1 MTKRALT
8 VLITTGIPKARGPK
22 ARSPIRAPSIL
33 VDPKRLT
40 RSLLKSAKWRVSH
53 TGVSVC
59 GPLWPLF
66 VHLFAHLWVRR
77 PHFSCLS
84 FNPPPLMQAAE
95 RKIFHSA
102 PTPSPILFWKKKK
115 TFNFY
120 SCFTFV
126 YRAGFDLAFVL
137 GLKPNYCATAK
148 LNSEHSAVCIK
159 TNMVGFLTPRRK
171 RYTCTY
177 TYRS

>member
-1 MTKRALT
+1 MKSFTHRCVCLW
-8 VLITTGIPKARGPK
+8 TTLA
-22 ARSPIRAPSIL
+22 SI
-33 VDPKRLT
+33 
-40 RSLLKSAKWRVSH
+40 
-53 TGVSVC
+53 C
-59 GPLWPLF
+59 
-66 VHLFAHLWVRR
+66 HLFAHLWVRR

-102 PTPSPILFWKKKK
+102 PTPSPILKEEK

-171 RYTCTY
+171 RYTYTY